1 MNKKLADTSPEPRQL
16 EGLAWVF
23 DRLAAMGPAE
33 ISFRFGEQ
41 FKRAVDLVIAKGKRR
56 ISILG
61 FSFKA
66 GTDDLRESPQVE
78 LIERLLGKGYDIRL
92 FDRNVQM
99 ASLTGANKDYI
110 LNAIPHISSLL
121 VDNIETA
128 LGHAELVIIGNES
141 EEFQD
146 IGNRLGKEQM
156 LLDLVRLSKVDGLGD
171 RYDGINW

>member
-1 MNKKLADTSPEPRQL
+1 M
-16 EGLAWVF
+16 
-23 DRLAAMGPAE
+23 AAMGPAE

-66 GTDDLRESPQVE
+66 GTDDLRECPKVE

-156 LLDLVRLSKVDGLGD
+156 LLDLVRLSKVNGLGD